1 MKKAIVVVLLALSG
15 CSMFK
20 HSTKTNEYEEAKF
33 ETAVDSRS
41 LVLKTAIKETN
52 TLTYNPDGSILQFQ
66 QIQEEMASSEAVQ
79 LSGIEKATAKK
90 DLSVKES
97 VPMKSWLW
105 LGALVLLLV
114 ALMIY
119 LKFIR

>member
-1 MKKAIVVVLLALSG
+1 MKKAAVLLFFCLSG

-20 HSTKTNEYEEAKF
+20 HSTKTDAYEEAKL
-33 ETAVDSRS
+33 EKAIDSRS
-41 LVLKTAIKETN
+41 LVLKTALKETN
-52 TLTYNPDGSILQFQ
+52 TLTYNPDGSVLQFQ
-66 QIQEEMASSEAVQ
+66 QIQEEVAQSEAVR
-79 LSGIEKATAKK
+79 LSGIEKVTATK

-105 LGALVLLLV
+105 LGVFGLLMV
-114 ALMIY
+114 ALLIY

>member
-1 MKKAIVVVLLALSG
+1 MKKTVVLLVFCLSG
-15 CSMFK
+15 CAMFK
-20 HSTKTNEYEEAKF
+20 HSTKTDAYEEAKF
-33 ETAVDSRS
+33 EKVVDSRS
-41 LVLKTAIKETN
+41 LVLKTALKETN
-52 TLTYNPDGSILQFQ
+52 TLTYNPDGSVLQFQ
-66 QIQEEMASSEAVQ
+66 QIQEEVAQSEAVH
-79 LSGIEKATAKK
+79 LSGIEKAKASK

-114 ALMIY
+114 TLLIY